1 MSTMFDSLLKCLF
14 PHGIGTRA
22 ILAFMI
28 VGFMMY
34 SADAATTKELAL
46 LALGFYFLDRGRT
59 NGNNTNGVVT
69 NGN

>member
-1 MSTMFDSLLKCLF
+1 MFDSLLKCLF

-28 VGFMMY
+28 VGFTMY

-46 LALGFYFLDRGRT
+46 LAVGFYFLDRGRT
-59 NGNNTNGVVT
+59 NSSVTNGVVT